1 MKREISKEEY
11 LDLYENA
18 PFGYFSINMDRQIVA
33 MNTTLLNWLALEKSE
48 VIGVKSIQDIFPVA
62 ARIYL
67 ETHLVPLLEVEEA
80 FSEVNLE
87 LFTKEGKRIPVL
99 VNGKLVKSE
108 KRKEARYRFSVLDIS
123 QRKRFEMELIQAKK
137 RAEEKSNILQEFNT
151 ALEQFAYTASHD
163 LQAPLTT
170 ITGLLGILNKRG
182 FIPEESEEATYFNL
196 INKNLHRMKLM
207 ISDLLA
213 YSKIDNDSAEMEKV
227 ALKEIC
233 EEAQELLS
241 HSIRENN
248 AVFELGELPSIMGN
262 KIQLL
267 RLFENL
273 FSNALKYRSDE
284 DPKIKVWSERSPSI
298 VTVYVQDN
306 GLGFEQEYA
315 EKIFEFMQRLHRHDE
330 IPGTGIGLASCKKI
344 VQAHGGEISVRSEKG
359 KGSTF
364 FFTFPLT

>member
-1 MKREISKEEY
+1 
-11 LDLYENA
+11 
-18 PFGYFSINMDRQIVA
+18 
-33 MNTTLLNWLALEKSE
+33 
-48 VIGVKSIQDIFPVA
+48 
-62 ARIYL
+62 
-67 ETHLVPLLEVEEA
+67 
-80 FSEVNLE
+80 
-87 LFTKEGKRIPVL
+87 
-99 VNGKLVKSE
+99 
-108 KRKEARYRFSVLDIS
+108 
-123 QRKRFEMELIQAKK
+123 
-137 RAEEKSNILQEFNT
+137 
-151 ALEQFAYTASHD
+151 
-163 LQAPLTT
+163 
-170 ITGLLGILNKRG
+170 
-182 FIPEESEEATYFNL
+182 
-196 INKNLHRMKLM
+196 MKLM

-315 EKIFEFMQRLHRHDE
+315 EKIFEFMQRIHRHDE